1 MSAMASALRN
11 QGIHMEMSL
20 DKTKGQLGTP
30 PAGAMRNV
38 TKSSPGGGPRGQ
50 LVFHL
55 QHPLVHG
62 HLLLLI

>member
-1 MSAMASALRN
+1 
-11 QGIHMEMSL
+11 MEMSL